1 MIVSPSGFRAW
12 PVQEWLHRDPH
23 NESGV
28 IMWRRRQVVC
38 DFAAADGLSS
48 QLI

>member
-23 NESGV
+23 NEFGRDYVAAPPSGV
-28 IMWRRRQVVC
+28 
-38 DFAAADGLSS
+38 
-48 QLI
+48 

>member
-1 MIVSPSGFRAW
+1 MIRIMS
-12 PVQEWLHRDPH
+12 
-23 NESGV
+23 SGV